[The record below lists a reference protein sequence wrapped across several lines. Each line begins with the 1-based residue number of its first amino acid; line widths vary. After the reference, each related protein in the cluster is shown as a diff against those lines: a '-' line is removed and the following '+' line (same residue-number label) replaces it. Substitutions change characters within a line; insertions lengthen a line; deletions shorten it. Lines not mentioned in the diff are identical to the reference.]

1 MQRLHAK
8 TKSLTFPPLYIARYS
23 FIQLSE
29 LGRRRENENAQ
40 TYRMSFETC
49 LYIPFIV
56 SEFFSTSVMDKSD
69 LNGEVTI
76 LQGFLCIVEYNLGL
90 GMGDRNGEV
99 TLLER

>member
-1 MQRLHAK
+1 MQQLHAK
-8 TKSLTFPPLYIARYS
+8 TKSLTFPPLSTARYS

-29 LGRRRENENAQ
+29 LGRRGENENAQ

-76 LQGFLCIVEYNLGL
+76 LQGFFMHCGIQFGI
-90 GMGDRNGEV
+90 GHG
-99 TLLER
+99 